1 MTPAIRHTV
10 QQLATN
16 SDDKITVSLSTHSEK
31 NNDSETYN
39 ITSK

>member
-10 QQLATN
+10 QQLASN
-16 SDDKITVSLSTHSEK
+16 SDDKITLSLSTHSEK
-31 NNDSETYN
+31 NNDIETFN